1 MSSIN
6 KLFTKI
12 SIFETNIIL
21 HVQMDLNLI
30 NDCGKQGEEL
40 KKMIG
45 AVSYIE
51 CSSKTQQVKKLQHF
65 FFGFNFFSVSYF

>member
-1 MSSIN
+1 M
-6 KLFTKI
+6 KI

-21 HVQMDLNLI
+21 HVQMDLI
-30 NDCGKQGEEL
+30 NDCGEQGEEL

-65 FFGFNFFSVSYF
+65 FFGFNFFSVSYFDAKDAT